1 MLLPSFLPSHLSG
14 RYLLG
19 CGNPALLEPTFQ
31 QQNPITD
38 KWTVPGSEAGKGTE
52 GIRESLQMKWVREG
66 SEGVQRPW
74 GRNRLVGRERGM
86 GVGGGGWAGTTRGP
100 VRLG

>member
-1 MLLPSFLPSHLSG
+1 MGSSVTPGQLPLWEPGLALLLPSFLPSHVSG

-38 KWTVPGSEAGKGTE
+38 KWTVPDSEAGKGTE
-52 GIRESLQMKWVREG
+52 GNRESLQMK
-66 SEGVQRPW
+66 
-74 GRNRLVGRERGM
+74 
-86 GVGGGGWAGTTRGP
+86 
-100 VRLG
+100 